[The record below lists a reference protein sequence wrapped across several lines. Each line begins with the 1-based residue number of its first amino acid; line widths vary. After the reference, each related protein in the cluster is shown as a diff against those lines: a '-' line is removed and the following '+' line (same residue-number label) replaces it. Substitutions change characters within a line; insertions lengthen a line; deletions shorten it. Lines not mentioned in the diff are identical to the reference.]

1 MDEDRIRDSVIR
13 VISEIFST
21 DSSGADGSRSGV
33 QREKS
38 CLGHNKSSK
47 EKELLD
53 RYMSS
58 PVTSLT

>member
-1 MDEDRIRDSVIR
+1 MTLSLESLVR
-13 VISEIFST
+13 FSLLT
-21 DSSGADGSRSGV
+21 LAVLVVVGRSGV

-53 RYMSS
+53 RYMLS